1 MTKAK
6 NGDKAKVH
14 YTGRLEDGTV
24 FDSSSGREPLEFTL
38 GEGQLIQGFEKSVL
52 GMQVGE
58 SKTVTISPEE
68 GYGHPKEE
76 LKVKV
81 SKTDFPVDIEPEIG
95 QRLQLQN
102 MQGQPI
108 PVIISAIE
116 EETVTLDA
124 NHPLAGKI
132 LQFDLELM
140 ELTA

>member
-24 FDSSSGREPLEFTL
+24 FDSSNGREPLEFTL
-38 GEGQLIQGFEKSVL
+38 GEGQLIQGFEQGVL

-76 LKVKV
+76 LKVTV
-81 SKTDFPVDIEPEIG
+81 SKTDFPADIEPEIG

-108 PVIISAIE
+108 PVIISAVE
-116 EETVTLDA
+116 GETVTLDA
-124 NHPLAGKI
+124 NHPLAGKT
-132 LQFDLELM
+132 LHFDLELM